1 MFQRLT
7 RQGLA
12 GRFNTVIIADLSGSG
27 LLLLAHQDKQL
38 LHAGEAQPAFV
49 AASILLAR
57 RALGR
62 FHYGKIS
69 HPRSGLAR
77 RRLRPSRPIPLVRSA
92 GPRGHVHD
100 RHGSVHHVPYSR
112 TTFWSTYF
120 NLVLPLPVKLSNQR
134 WLLLA
139 ERAHRYP
146 TRDGRYERYPAERF
160 DELGSKLM
168 KQASILIVED
178 EALIRMMLVEMVEDL
193 GHKVVGEAGRID
205 EAQSLAETLEYDLAI
220 LDIHLHGAN
229 AEPVAQVVRSRG
241 RLLFFLSGYGSNG
254 IPIGFDGTPTLDKPC
269 TPGNL
274 KRMIDA
280 VLSNER
286 PEQAQ
291 PP

>member
-1 MFQRLT
+1 
-7 RQGLA
+7 
-12 GRFNTVIIADLSGSG
+12 
-27 LLLLAHQDKQL
+27 
-38 LHAGEAQPAFV
+38 
-49 AASILLAR
+49 
-57 RALGR
+57 
-62 FHYGKIS
+62 
-69 HPRSGLAR
+69 
-77 RRLRPSRPIPLVRSA
+77 
-92 GPRGHVHD
+92 
-100 RHGSVHHVPYSR
+100 
-112 TTFWSTYF
+112 
-120 NLVLPLPVKLSNQR
+120 
-134 WLLLA
+134 
-139 ERAHRYP
+139 
-146 TRDGRYERYPAERF
+146 
-160 DELGSKLM
+160 M